1 MKGTKEQ
8 KRSYEALKNRWAVVD
23 KPIPMIGDDGVWMV
37 RVARGSESPHY
48 TMWIG
53 IEPDGYTHS

>member
-1 MKGTKEQ
+1 
-8 KRSYEALKNRWAVVD
+8 NRWAVVD
-23 KPIPMIGDDGVWMV
+23 KPIPMIGDEGVWMV
-37 RVARGSESPHY
+37 KVARGSESPHY